1 MNDFKEI
8 FKSSIDSMTTE
19 TDIVQSAVRRVK
31 KRSPSKRLTP
41 LISGAI
47 AAAVLCTVTVSAVR
61 YGWLNAIFGDS
72 GDVISE
78 NYSEYSLAISGLE
91 TESRIPG
98 AEISVNEVI
107 CDGQAMYVGLSLSW
121 ISPEIAEKYQDMTS
135 IYPIL
140 TSADGSFKSTL
151 QHFAMGVTGSG
162 EDSLDLYASIS
173 TADGVD
179 LGDRVDFRFFD
190 TEEDMYK
197 PENNYNFRIAFEVA
211 EEPSDMTKVLP
222 VNKIITFDSIKF
234 NSTTKMNVDNIRISP
249 LTFKMTGTLHDETPH
264 ADMVG
269 AIADPVTLTFVMTDG
284 SKIPISDISESYGGS
299 GDGDGK
305 IEIDTFFTRVFPV
318 NDLAGIEIGDNYIEV
333 NS

>member
-1 MNDFKEI
+1 M
-8 FKSSIDSMTTE
+8 
-19 TDIVQSAVRRVK
+19 
-31 KRSPSKRLTP
+31 
-41 LISGAI
+41 
-47 AAAVLCTVTVSAVR
+47 R

-78 NYSEYSLAISGLE
+78 NFSEYSLAISGLE

-121 ISPEIAEKYQDMTS
+121 ISPETAEKYQDMTRV
-135 IYPIL
+135 YPVL

-151 QHFAMGVTGSG
+151 QHFAMDVTGSG

-173 TADGVD
+173 TADGID

-190 TEEDMYK
+190 LEEDMYK

-234 NSTTKMNVDNIRISP
+234 NSTKKMNVDNIRISP
-249 LTFKMTGTLHDETPH
+249 LTFKMTGALHDEEPG
-264 ADMVG
+264 ADMLG
-269 AIADPVTLTFVMTDG
+269 AMSDMGTVTFVMNDG
-284 SKIPISDISESYGGS
+284 SKIRMSDICETYGGS

-318 NDLAGIEIGDNYIEV
+318 NDLAGIEIGDSYIEI
-333 NS
+333 NE